1 MNPLPSP
8 AARADGFHGIWG
20 LPFVD
25 LAPLFDTTRLE
36 EVHEEI
42 CLGLTRVA
50 TSYTGGSL
58 KWMGV
63 VAPHVQQDP
72 YADSMRVIE
81 RFSRDEFAVFVS
93 LADDPSAFDLDRQR
107 DYTFGDETDHPLNK
121 RQMLYLKYRYGVYF
135 PWKVAYHLLEN
146 VWWEDK
152 NFGAGK
158 TFSREVRAIFPRT
171 LEFIES
177 LPFREI
183 GRAVIFG
190 LEANDHAPLHRDT
203 VPGSKDEVEHCI
215 TICPKKNKR
224 FYLADPEI
232 RTRRYVDTPL
242 YWFNDMDWHGV
253 EPDPFF
259 RYSIRI
265 DGVFHPAFE
274 RDLQR
279 FVARQLARR

>member
-1 MNPLPSP
+1 MASVPPHPTLPH
-8 AARADGFHGIWG
+8 AFHGIWG

-25 LAPLFDTTRLE
+25 LEPLFDTTPLAE
-36 EVHEEI
+36 IHEEI

-63 VAPHVQQDP
+63 VAPPVAADP
-72 YADSMRVIE
+72 YVDYMQIIE
-81 RFSRDEFAVFVS
+81 RFSREEFATFVS
-93 LADDPSAFDLDRQR
+93 LSDPPGAFDLERR
-107 DYTFGDETDHPLNK
+107 EEYAFGDETDHPLTT

-135 PWKVAYHLLEN
+135 PWKVAYHLLDN

-152 NFGAGK
+152 NQGAGK
-158 TFSREVRAIFPRT
+158 SFRPEVRGTFPRT
-171 LEFIES
+171 LDYIRS

-183 GRAVIFG
+183 GRAVLFG

-203 VPGSKDEVEHCI
+203 VPGSRSDVQHCI
-215 TICPKKNKR
+215 TICPGRNKR
-224 FYLADPEI
+224 FYLSDPEI
-232 RTRRYVDTPL
+232 RTRLAVTSAL

-259 RYSIRI
+259 RYSVRI
-265 DGVFHPAFE
+265 DGAFEPAFV

-279 FVARQLARR
+279 YVARKQG